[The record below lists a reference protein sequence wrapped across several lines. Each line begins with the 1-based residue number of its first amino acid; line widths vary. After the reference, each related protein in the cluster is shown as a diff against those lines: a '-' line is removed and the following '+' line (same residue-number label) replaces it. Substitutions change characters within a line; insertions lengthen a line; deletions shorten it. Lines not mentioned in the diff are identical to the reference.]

1 MSDQLDELHAQA
13 VLSLLGAA
21 LGAIVPPIPVYDGV
35 VPNPTPPPPYVLVYA
50 SIGRPYGTSGLGNA
64 LVMTSPTIAA
74 RFKCKC
80 VGLSP
85 AAARAVGMQVRSALL
100 DQRPTIAGRN
110 CGPIHEDNEPGPPD
124 RDESLG
130 QVLMVQDLDY
140 VFYSTG

>member
-13 VLSLLGAA
+13 ALGLLNTA
-21 LGAIVPPIPVYDGV
+21 LGAVVPPIPVFDGAV
-35 VPNPTPPPPYVLVYA
+35 SNPTPTPPYVLVYTGI
-50 SIGRPYGTSGLGNA
+50 SRPYGPAGVGNSLAATSA
-64 LVMTSPTIAA
+64 TFAA

-85 AAARAVGMQVRSALL
+85 AAARAVGMQVRTALI
-100 DQRPTIAGRN
+100 DQRPVIAGRN
-110 CGPIHEDNEPGPPD
+110 CGPIHEDNDPGPPD

-130 QVLMVQDLDY
+130 QVVMVQDLDY